1 MVSVISFFNIFRVF
15 RDFLFIKITNFLVTL
30 FLFISEN
37 MSKFF
42 VKQVLLESFAIYWKP
57 KANLHSEDKNK
68 NEDTIDLMFDAN
80 IGTREKPSTKLK
92 YLLGPISSEATLK
105 WCPSPE
111 RFDYYKPLVD
121 LAIKMNELGTKKMI
135 SNFLKLF
142 FKIFDFFLT
151 FFTYWIFCKFFSM
164 IFFTNFKFFFSF

>member
-1 MVSVISFFNIFRVF
+1 
-15 RDFLFIKITNFLVTL
+15 
-30 FLFISEN
+30 

-111 RFDYYKPLVD
+111 RFDYDKPLVD

-135 SNFLKLF
+135 SNLLKLF
-142 FKIFDFFLT
+142 LMNFDSFQ
-151 FFTYWIFCKFFSM
+151 
-164 IFFTNFKFFFSF
+164 FFFRDISHKF

>member
-1 MVSVISFFNIFRVF
+1 
-15 RDFLFIKITNFLVTL
+15 
-30 FLFISEN
+30 

-80 IGTREKPSTKLK
+80 IGTREKPATKLK

-111 RFDYYKPLVD
+111 RFDYDKPLVD
-121 LAIKMNELGTKKMI
+121 LAIKMNELGTKKLSQI
-135 SNFLKLF
+135 VLNYFSRFLIFSNFFYLL
-142 FKIFDFFLT
+142 DFL
-151 FFTYWIFCKFFSM
+151 
-164 IFFTNFKFFFSF
+164 

>member
-1 MVSVISFFNIFRVF
+1 M
-15 RDFLFIKITNFLVTL
+15 
-30 FLFISEN
+30 
-37 MSKFF
+37 
-42 VKQVLLESFAIYWKP
+42 LLESFAIYWKP

-111 RFDYYKPLVD
+111 RFDYDKPLVD
-121 LAIKMNELGTKKMI
+121 LAIKMNELGTKKFSHI
-135 SNFLKLF
+135 LKLF
-142 FKIFDFFLT
+142 FKNFDFPN
-151 FFTYWIFCKFFSM
+151 FFYLQFFFCFYGFFS
-164 IFFTNFKFFFSF
+164 